1 MKLMLRKM
9 SKFNN
14 SCWLIVAFVSLTS
27 GTYGEEEIIFP
38 VTTSNDEWWS
48 NTIIYQVYPRSF
60 KDSDNDGIGDLKGI
74 TEELDHFVDLG
85 IDIVWINPIFKS
97 PMYDMGYDVENY
109 TMIDPIFGSMADF
122 EELISEMNKR
132 NLKLIIDV
140 VPNHSSDQCEWF
152 LKSIKK
158 EGKYNEYFVW
168 RNASNQDQLSNTSI
182 TPTPPNNWLSK
193 FGGPAWSWNTERKQF
208 YLHQL
213 SDKQP
218 DLNFRNPEVHKE
230 ILNILE
236 FWMDK
241 GIAGFRFNAVGLLYE
256 DKDFRNEPKSVGRE
270 NWPIYYSLD
279 HIYTHDQPEV
289 IDTVIEWRK
298 FMDDY
303 STRKNTFP
311 RLLAAEAHHHV
322 CVFSLRNYYGTE
334 NNPGAQIPFNY
345 HLLIQ
350 VRKDDLV
357 YSVDRAIKFWFEVVP
372 ANNTPNWVME
382 THDTD
387 RISSNYGSEMVQVFT
402 ALKLSLPGID
412 VTYYGS
418 EIGMENVYVRSD
430 QIQDS
435 YDSGGQRN
443 IESRDFARSP
453 MQWNGK
459 SNAGF
464 TEAKRSWLPINPN
477 YYKINVEEQK
487 KILTSNYNF
496 YKKMSQLRKTDTLK
510 YGELESFN
518 ITDSIYIIKRSLSGR
533 ETYLIVMNFGSET
546 ETVILSKVISN
557 LKKKLHVYLGSENSG
572 YSHSDTI
579 STVSIVENPLHLPP
593 QSVVVLTDNLINF
606 EPFRNNAISYRKY
619 NSSYICLLYA
629 LLMTVYYVGIR
640 T

>member
-1 MKLMLRKM
+1 MLHKMTKL
-9 SKFNN
+9 N
-14 SCWLIVAFVSLTS
+14 SYWLIVFVSFTS
-27 GTYGEEEIIFP
+27 VSYGEEEIIYP
-38 VTTSNDEWWS
+38 VTNSKNDWWS

-85 IDIVWINPIFKS
+85 IEIVWINPIFKS

-109 TMIDPIFGSMADF
+109 TTIDPMFGSMEDF

-132 NLKLIIDV
+132 NLKLIIDF

-158 EGKYNEYFVW
+158 EGKYDEYYVW

-193 FGGPAWSWNTERKQF
+193 FGGSAWSWNTERKQF
-208 YLHQL
+208 YLHQF

-218 DLNFRNPEVHKE
+218 DLNFRNSEVHKE

-241 GIAGFRFNAVGLLYE
+241 GVAGFRFSAVGKLYE
-256 DKDFRNEPKSVGRE
+256 DKDFQNEPKSVGRE

-289 IDTVIEWRK
+289 IDTIIEWRK

-303 STRKNTFP
+303 SNRRNTFP

-322 CVFSLRNYYGTE
+322 CVFSLRDYYGNE
-334 NNPGAQIPFNY
+334 NNPGAQIPFNF

-350 VRKDDLV
+350 VRKNDLV
-357 YSVDRAIKFWFEVVP
+357 YSVDRAIKFWFEVIP

-387 RISSNYGSEMVQVFT
+387 RISSKYGSEMVQVFT

-418 EIGMENVYVRSD
+418 EIGMENVYVRPD

-435 YDSGGQRN
+435 YDSSGQRN

-453 MQWNGK
+453 MEWNGK

-464 TEAKRSWLPINPN
+464 TEAKKPWLPINPN

-487 KILTSNYNF
+487 KISTSNYNF

-510 YGELESFN
+510 YGDLKLYN
-518 ITDSIYIIKRSLSGR
+518 ITDSIYIVKRSLSGR
-533 ETYLIVMNFGSET
+533 ETYLTVMNFGSET
-546 ETVILSKVISN
+546 ETVILSEVISN
-557 LKKKLHVYLGSENSG
+557 LKKKLYVYLGSENSA
-572 YSHSDTI
+572 HSQSDIVSTI
-579 STVSIVENPLHLPP
+579 SIVDNPLHLRP
-593 QSVVVLTDNLINF
+593 QSVVVLTDNLVNVDT
-606 EPFRNNAISYRKY
+606 FRNNAISYRKY
-619 NSSYICLLYA
+619 NTSYISILCA
-629 LLMTVYYVGIR
+629 LLLIVYHVGIR
-640 T
+640 N